1 VKRAALILTLIL
13 TLTTAVSA
21 AGAPP
26 DAGYTD
32 PFAWQKCHHKVDFN
46 LKITAA
52 RNMRCRA
59 ARRVMRRYDGS
70 IARRFD
76 TPDGFHCRRVKGR
89 AVSGIWRCS
98 KKRKAFKFKFGD

>member
-1 VKRAALILTLIL
+1 MKRLALILTLTL
-13 TLTTAVSA
+13 TLTSA
-21 AGAPP
+21 ASVAAAPP

-32 PFAWQKCHHKVDFN
+32 PFAWKKCHHKVDFN

-59 ARRVMRRYDGS
+59 ARKVMRRYDGS

-76 TPDGFHCRRVKGR
+76 APDGFRCKRVKGR
-89 AVSGIWRCS
+89 PVSGIWRCS
-98 KKRKAFKFKFGD
+98 KKQKAFKFAFGD